1 MTNLQ
6 DVVAP
11 STGGWRPSAAQQE
24 MLSSGAVIDTDAWM
38 SAPPPSPANL
48 SEYRGAPSGRP
59 SIPSLAGAHPEAVR
73 QPVAAPVSVPAES
86 PVPVETPL
94 DTALEP
100 SPLPL
105 PAYPDDLA
113 SDAVLFR
120 LTPSYEPDPGGARP
134 ADRLTLVPA
143 VLLPPVGLVVAL
155 VRSRLSRSRRGF
167 VPAVLGVAVGVS
179 LGMTGI
185 LGAGAAVAAG
195 ALADQAEHDRI
206 AASGVEFCSAL
217 EADPAPLTAPAL
229 GWPTPSATIPDTIAA
244 IRAYADRWDAAAAV
258 APASVAPAT
267 AAVAESARGIA
278 DRIETTRV
286 VDAGADRAI
295 FEQHP
300 STAPLRAWTAEYC
313 G

>member
-6 DVVAP
+6 DMAAP

-48 SEYRGAPSGRP
+48 SEYRGAPSGHP
-59 SIPSLAGAHPEAVR
+59 SIPSPADPGTESMLS
-73 QPVAAPVSVPAES
+73 PVSPAAS
-86 PVPVETPL
+86 M
-94 DTALEP
+94 ALEP

-105 PAYPDDLA
+105 PAFPDDLT
-113 SDAVLFR
+113 SDEVLFR

-134 ADRLTLVPA
+134 ADRLMLLPA
-143 VLLPPVGLVVAL
+143 VLLPPVGLVAAL
-155 VRSRLSRSRRGF
+155 VRARLSRTRRGF

-179 LGMTGI
+179 LGMTGL

-206 AASGVEFCSAL
+206 AASGAEFCTAL
-217 EADPAPLTAPAL
+217 EAEPALLTTPAL
-229 GWPTPSATIPDTIAA
+229 GWPTPASTIPETIAA
-244 IRAYADRWDAAAAV
+244 MRAYADRWDAVTSV
-258 APASVAPAT
+258 APASLTAAT
-267 AAVAESARGIA
+267 TAVAESARGIA
-278 DRIETTRV
+278 DRVEASRI
-286 VDAGADRAI
+286 VDDAADRAALD
-295 FEQHP
+295 QHP
-300 STAPLRAWTAEYC
+300 SAAPLRAWSADYC